1 MYGHRARIGYTS
13 PPRTTEVFPYE
24 FYRIVPDG
32 VTLVITTL
40 AIVELTGD
48 EVDRSY
54 EISLEAAREMARAGI
69 DLMVLGG
76 VPINLSRGYDNVDA
90 LIGDTEKAIGV
101 PVTTSITAQINAL
114 RAVRARNV
122 VVGQPFGD
130 SMNPD
135 FEAHLR
141 QFGFNPLGCAA
152 LGRPAIDLGRI
163 SEDDVMDIGRA
174 LKRRHPDADT
184 LWLPCPHFAVA
195 NIIEP
200 LEQELGLRVVGA
212 LQAIV
217 WECLWRCGIDDP
229 IRGFGSLFGE
239 TGPMP
244 DQ

>member
-1 MYGHRARIGYTS
+1 M
-13 PPRTTEVFPYE
+13 FPYE

-90 LIGDTEKAIGV
+90 LIGDTEKALGV
-101 PVTTSITAQINAL
+101 PVTTSITAQMNAL
-114 RAVRARNV
+114 HAVGARNV
-122 VVGQPFGD
+122 AVGQPFGE

-135 FEAHLR
+135 FEAHL
-141 QFGFNPLGCAA
+141 QHFGFNPVGCGA
-152 LGRPAIDLGRI
+152 LGYPAIDLGRI
-163 SEDDVMDIGRA
+163 PLEDAMTIGRE
-174 LKRRHPDADT
+174 LKRRRPDADT
-184 LWLPCPHFAVA
+184 IWLPCPHWAVA
-195 NIIEP
+195 DVIKP
-200 LEQELGLRVVGA
+200 LEEELDVRVVAA

-217 WECLWRCGIDDP
+217 WECLWRCRIDDP
-229 IRGFGSLFGE
+229 IDGFGSLFDE
-239 TGPMP
+239 AGPAR
-244 DQ
+244 DC